1 MPLTMDV
8 APLPAIETTGAE
20 PATGPTG
27 AAVSGVEESPSGC
40 GDDPERDGFEAPA
53 RDEMWSR
60 WA

>member
-20 PATGPTG
+20 PATGPTE
-27 AAVSGVEESPSGC
+27 AAVTGVDESPGRC
-40 GDDPERDGFEAPA
+40 GDDHDPVGFEAPG